1 MNPLRDD
8 KDAFFR
14 KLTRGERVRLM
25 MQHAY
30 EIQCSS
36 LFKPEREALAESRG
50 SALAAEMTKKQ
61 TKRAISV
68 FGEYYVD
75 HNTHAKQRG
84 NREAAP

>member
-8 KDAFFR
+8 KDTFFC

-25 MQHAY
+25 MRHAY

-36 LFKPEREALAESRG
+36 LFTEREALTESKSRVLTAEI
-50 SALAAEMTKKQ
+50 TKRQ
-61 TKRAISV
+61 TKHAISA

-75 HNTHAKQRG
+75 HPYETEGQ
-84 NREAAP
+84 P